1 MYLIS
6 LTSCTKQP
14 QANFT
19 INSKM
24 VDKSTILA
32 GEEIEIEVLPDATFK
47 HYKLVFN
54 NLDSLERSEN
64 SLIYW
69 RVPKDLKGA
78 LIVKLYVYSKDYKKQ
93 SNCKKILTIVN

>member
-1 MYLIS
+1 
-6 LTSCTKQP
+6 
-14 QANFT
+14 
-19 INSKM
+19 M

-32 GEEIEIEVLPDATFK
+32 GEELEIEVLTDATFK

-54 NLDSLERSEN
+54 NLDSLERSKN

-69 RVPKDLKGA
+69 RVPKNLKGT
-78 LIVKLYVYSKDYKKQ
+78 LIVKLYAYSKDYKKQ